1 MNPHYLNQP
10 INQTVINECEQ
21 FVQKKGSSITTSQLR
36 KIFGEIKYIQSDF
49 EKNKIR
55 IPMLL
60 PYLAYHVGRN
70 PQLRNLYDEIKDL
83 LIELSKDINNREKF
97 ERFVQI
103 FEILIS
109 YHKFYYPNKN

>member
-1 MNPHYLNQP
+1 METKYLNEP
-10 INQTVINECEQ
+10 IHQMVIYHCEQ
-21 FVQKKGSSITTSQLR
+21 FVKEKGKNISTSQLR

-55 IPMLL
+55 IPLLL
-60 PYLAYHVGRN
+60 PNLAYHVGKN

-103 FEILIS
+103 FEIIIS
-109 YHKFYYPNKN
+109 YHKFYFPNK